1 MTDLNKRM
9 KVYSQP
15 RPLSHTIQHGSR
27 PQVTTRHTH
36 IGHIHYTPHPQH
48 REYIP
53 TTVEL
58 VPGYSDEGIQE
69 IEQFERAQSSTPST
83 HSHSHTHTHTHFG
96 LPSQAQSSSHA
107 PRSSHSQHKTKQ
119 SHQHKQTQSSSEQPF
134 STDERQQTLHQ
145 SSNSSSDDEEDG
157 GLRENEERE
166 ETEEDEWAAARDGSI
181 LRRKPWRRPK
191 PTWILPFLV
200 GAALS
205 VGMGIAPRSEIF
217 IDLACLAHPPQQAQ
231 QPVSNVFFSLNSPL
245 EPSAHENL
253 PSFHMTHDVIIPG
266 YLRIFETTSDVSQK
280 IRSETSSLER
290 PVNAEDSDSTSF
302 LRNGSNQTDESD
314 NLSPADKWFLK
325 IQHDMWEYHL
335 HHPSPQPEISV
346 PKTTKTVKPIRPTEP
361 LPYPGPSP
369 SGQPPE
375 QSSGE
380 KEREG
385 TGDTG
390 RRNQGPPYRAIDPKL
405 CKADPK
411 VQAAAAKLTMILTLS
426 MGTLSALTC
435 GFWGQTSD
443 RIGRTKVM
451 AISTCGL
458 LFNELTFILVA
469 SFPHLAP
476 GGYRALLLGPIVDGL
491 LGGFSTLQ
499 ATLHAYTSDVT
510 ADGSRAAV
518 FARLAGAMMTGFAIG
533 PVLGTY
539 IIELTGNLMFPFYI
553 IASVHALWVPL
564 YLFLLP
570 ESLSSDARNVLKKN
584 ASIAKEQAIQ
594 RDEQEREWED
604 ETPAI
609 ASESDP
615 FLIPSNNSDG
625 RRLSFANSGHSKRR
639 KRLVGSTKRLLRRA
653 TGFVEPLSIFLPR
666 KVEGKRGRDWN
677 LTLMGGTMFLMS
689 MMYGVL
695 QVKTQYALFTYG
707 WTSAELG
714 PFMSLVGFSR
724 GFVLLVG
731 IPTIMHYIKPHFTS
745 PIHLPIS
752 RDEPLDSSFTL
763 HTTPSVSNS
772 LSSSSTS
779 HSHSHS
785 PIPVEKPPIP
795 HSAILDLYTL
805 RISLLISIIFFILL
819 SLGPSPSIYVLLS
832 VLITFGAGDT
842 PAANSLALALIPH
855 SSQAG
860 RLFGALSVLHALGTT
875 LLSPLLFGTLFA
887 LTVGKWT
894 AAVFALSAGILGVA
908 FGLVMLVRLRW
919 EEEEV
924 ERGRSRTVKKVLSAR
939 GR

>member
-1 MTDLNKRM
+1 MTDSNKPM

-69 IEQFERAQSSTPST
+69 IEQFERAQSSTPS
-83 HSHSHTHTHTHFG
+83 SHSHPNTHTHFG
-96 LPSQAQSSSHA
+96 IPSQAQSSSH
-107 PRSSHSQHKTKQ
+107 PPESSYSHHKTKQ
-119 SHQHKQTQSSSEQPF
+119 SNQDKQTKSSSEQSF

-145 SSNSSSDDEEDG
+145 SSNSSSDEEEDG
-157 GLRENEERE
+157 NARENEERE

-231 QPVSNVFFSLNSPL
+231 QPVSNLFFSLDSPL
-245 EPSAHENL
+245 APSAHENL

-302 LRNGSNQTDESD
+302 LRNGSIKTDESD

-335 HHPSPQPEISV
+335 HHPSPPPEISV

-458 LFNELTFILVA
+458 LFNELTFIIVA

-539 IIELTGNLMFPFYI
+539 IIELTGNLMSPFYI

-615 FLIPSNNSDG
+615 FLIPSNDSDG

-639 KRLVGSTKRLLRRA
+639 KRLVGSTKRLLRKA

-666 KVEGKRGRDWN
+666 KVEGRRGRDWN

-731 IPTIMHYIKPHFTS
+731 IPI
-745 PIHLPIS
+745 
-752 RDEPLDSSFTL
+752 
-763 HTTPSVSNS
+763 
-772 LSSSSTS
+772 
-779 HSHSHS
+779 
-785 PIPVEKPPIP
+785 EKPPIP

-819 SLGPSPSIYVLLS
+819 SLGPSPSVYILLS
-832 VLITFGAGDT
+832 FLITFGAGDT

-939 GR
+939 RR